1 MVKLTCFKSLYNFFL
16 ILKCYIELMANKFLK
31 ILSSGQPVVVVQ
43 AVYVYANNCLPLH
56 EAGQN
61 H

>member
-43 AVYVYANNCLPLH
+43 AV
-56 EAGQN
+56 
-61 H
+61 